1 MAILLA
7 TITVCATALG
17 GTLALR
23 SKDSMHL
30 LLGLSGGLL
39 LGLASFDLI
48 PEVFELNTATL
59 GKVPTVMVLLVLGFL
74 SLHILERVSGAHE
87 PAESDYAHDHEHTH
101 NLSAGLVGA
110 SAMVVHVFLDGVAL
124 GLAFQVSN
132 ALGVAVAI
140 AVVVHAFTDGLNTVA
155 LLVNS
160 GNWKRKSAYLLAV
173 DGIARL
179 SGAALGTY
187 IAISDVLLGSYL
199 ALFAGMLIYLATSH
213 ILPEA
218 HSKHPSRLT
227 LLSTVL
233 GVVLMFT
240 IVNFTAH

>member
-1 MAILLA
+1 MAILVA
-7 TITVCATALG
+7 IMTVFSTALG

-48 PEVFELNTATL
+48 PEVFELNTSTI
-59 GKVPTVMVLLVLGFL
+59 GNVPAVMVLLVLGFMV
-74 SLHILERVSGAHE
+74 LHILERFSGAHE

-101 NLSAGLVGA
+101 NLSAGLIGA

-140 AVVVHAFTDGLNTVA
+140 AVVGHAFTDGLNTVA
-155 LLVNS
+155 LLVNT
-160 GNWKRKSAYLLAV
+160 GNWKRKSVYLLAV

-179 SGAALGTY
+179 SGAALGSY
-187 IAISDVLLGSYL
+187 VVISDKLLGGYL
-199 ALFAGMLIYLATSH
+199 AVFAGMLIYLATSH

-233 GVVLMFT
+233 GVVIMFA
-240 IVNFTAH
+240 IVNVAHG